1 MRRLALAVCLLALP
15 AGACGGGEGN
25 DREQAQAA
33 AEAYVTKLGQRD
45 GPGACDQ
52 MTRHLQAQFVE
63 VVTRTDARFRG
74 SSCRTI
80 MQAAVDQI
88 PPSQLRQFA
97 RSKIEGLKLDGN
109 RGTFRYT
116 LGSIRVDGR
125 VEKEK
130 GDWKVS
136 CCVPGAGG

>member
-1 MRRLALAVCLLALP
+1 MA
-15 AGACGGGEGN
+15 
-25 DREQAQAA
+25 
-33 AEAYVTKLGQRD
+33 KLGKRD

-63 VVTRTDARFRG
+63 VVTRTDDRFRG

-88 PPSQLRQFA
+88 PASQLRQFA
-97 RSKIEGLKLDGN
+97 QAKIEDLKLSGD

-116 LGSIRVDGR
+116 LGRIRVAGR
-125 VEKEK
+125 VEKEG